1 MLLKRVGLFGG
12 TFNPIHFGHLRAALE
27 IKEAFS
33 LDSIYIIP
41 SAIPPHKNNLGLV
54 KAVDRLE
61 MIRLAVSDYPGFV
74 VSDIEIKRS
83 GPSYTI
89 DTVDHFKSTFSEGN
103 RLFLVMGVDAFL
115 EIDTWKSYRA
125 LLRLIPIIVM
135 ARPRVKWNDV
145 SRLQQVLEEFLKFR
159 ISKGY
164 VFSVGRSCYS
174 HAKNQPIYISN
185 ITLLDISSS
194 TLRKLIKTQR
204 SIQFLLPEKVENY
217 IKSKGLYL

>member
-1 MLLKRVGLFGG
+1 MRVGLFGG
-12 TFNPIHFGHLRAALE
+12 TFNPIHLGHLRAALE
-27 IKEAFS
+27 VKEAFS

-54 KAVDRLE
+54 KANDRLE
-61 MIRLAVSDYPGFV
+61 MIRLAVFDYPAFV

-89 DTVDHFKSTFSEGN
+89 DTVNHFRSAFSKDT
-103 RLFLVMGVDAFL
+103 RLYLIMGLDAFL
-115 EIDTWKSYRA
+115 EIDTWKSYRD
-125 LLRLIPIIVM
+125 LLRLIPFIVM
-135 ARPRVKWNDV
+135 ARPAVKWNDV
-145 SRLQQVLEEFLKFR
+145 SKLQQALKEFLKFR

-164 VFSVGRSCYS
+164 VFSTTQSCYS
-174 HAKNQPIYISN
+174 HTKNQPIYISN

-194 TLRKLIKTQR
+194 AIRKLIKARR